1 MAGWTSRFRRSA
13 GLGGGIR
20 LNVTKR
26 GVGVS
31 VGRRG
36 VRRSWH
42 STGRR
47 TSTVGLPGT
56 GLSWQNV
63 ERVSPTKT
71 VGHDR
76 EPGERSSHCRLESDG
91 DDLVDLARLAQREI
105 ENGE

>member
-1 MAGWTSRFRRSA
+1 MAGWTSRFRRTV

-26 GVGVS
+26 GVGAS

-36 VRRSWH
+36 LRRSWH

-56 GLSWQNV
+56 GLSWQKID
-63 ERVSPTKT
+63 RISPTKT
-71 VGHDR
+71 VGQYP
-76 EPGERSSHCRLESDG
+76 EPGERQAPSRNESNSN
-91 DDLVDLARLAQREI
+91 DLVDLARRAQREI
-105 ENGE
+105 EVIE